1 MRSKGMLKPVLFAG
15 VLLAAVALLGSC
27 VPPEGGAEGF
37 DWSILIFIA
46 LIFGVFYFLMIR
58 PQRKRQKEHEE
69 LMTELRKGDRVITA
83 GGIYGTVESLSD
95 DSLVLKIESGA
106 TLRIARSS
114 VVGRREKQ
122 G

>member
-1 MRSKGMLKPVLFAG
+1 MRSTGMPKLVLFAG
-15 VLLAAVALLGSC
+15 LLLAAVALLGGC
-27 VPPEGGAEGF
+27 VPPGGEAEGF

-95 DSLVLKIESGA
+95 DSLVLKVESGA
-106 TLRIARSS
+106 TMRIARNS
-114 VVGRREKQ
+114 VVGRREK
-122 G
+122 